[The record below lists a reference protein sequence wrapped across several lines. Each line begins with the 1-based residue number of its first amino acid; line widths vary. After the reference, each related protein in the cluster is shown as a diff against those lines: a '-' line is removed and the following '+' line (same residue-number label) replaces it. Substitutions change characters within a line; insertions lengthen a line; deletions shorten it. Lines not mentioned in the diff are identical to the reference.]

1 MLTVKDYCDYD
12 TCVALKELGYNEPSN
27 WTWYKNLRVSDEI
40 LEKYP
45 DLSEGGYQ
53 DLIWEGKHTHDE
65 VYKVYIEPIEIFSY
79 NSYINDLEAEI
90 CSCAHL
96 YDAQKWLREEKRIC
110 VEVDCC
116 AGGYVWELC
125 KAYHKDWFSGGTT
138 IYTHCCEDNAINPL
152 LNDCGKY
159 DSYEE
164 ALLEGIKEAIKILK
178 EERK

>member
-1 MLTVKDYCDYD
+1 M
-12 TCVALKELGYNEPSN
+12 KELGYNEKSN
-27 WTWYKNLRVSDEI
+27 WW
-40 LEKYP
+40 
-45 DLSEGGYQ
+45 
-53 DLIWEGKHTHDE
+53 
-65 VYKVYIEPIEIFSY
+65 FSKFF
-79 NSYINDLEAEI
+79 NEDSGQKELVHI
-90 CSCAHL
+90 CDNPAHLNYDSWGVVPKDFIIRPSL

-116 AGGYVWELC
+116 TGGYVWELC

-164 ALLEGIKEAIKILK
+164 ALLEGIKQAIKILK
-178 EERK
+178 EKNNGN